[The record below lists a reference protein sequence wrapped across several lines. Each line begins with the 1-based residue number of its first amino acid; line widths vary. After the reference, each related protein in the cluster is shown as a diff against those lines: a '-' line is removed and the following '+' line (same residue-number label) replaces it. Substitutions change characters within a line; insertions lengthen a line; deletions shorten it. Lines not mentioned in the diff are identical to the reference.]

1 MKSGLLVAASIAL
14 AGALL
19 LSAQTRLGYGSTS
32 LYGAGDAS
40 SRAWWA
46 PGENLTLVAR
56 WNYDDPDGT
65 VGILN
70 ANGAFPVKGHP
81 FFDPIGSNGRA
92 CVTCHQPAD
101 AMSLSTASVRERWT
115 ETHGEDPL
123 FATVDGANCPDQPRA
138 AESSHSLL
146 LQRGL
151 VRIPLAWPPKDVQ
164 PDFKLEVLRDPTG
177 CNLSAKYGLKS
188 ASPAVNVYRR
198 PRPTANLRYIL
209 QTGMPH
215 SPARIMADARE
226 HTLESQAISAAF
238 GHLEMKAHPSAE
250 QIDAIVTFE
259 SQVYSAQSMH
269 RMGGRFNDADLPSGI
284 DPEGLLH
291 NMKTPAGGEIF
302 GLFPAWRNPPPS
314 IREMEPI
321 RQLRISSTRGL
332 DLFLNRRF
340 GSARQT
346 CAQCHDGRMTGASPG
361 MAPVDIGTT
370 NAPTWT
376 DTTGLPV
383 FRITCNSGRV
393 IDSTDPG
400 RALIT
405 GRCADVGAIAA
416 QQLRGLSARAP
427 YFVNGSAKTLGD
439 LVDYYDRRFS
449 IGFTDVEKQD
459 LINFLS
465 VL

>member
-1 MKSGLLVAASIAL
+1 MKSGFAVAAGVAV

-19 LSAQTRLGYGSTS
+19 LSAQTRLGYGSSS

-40 SRAWWA
+40 GRAWWA

-70 ANGAFPVKGHP
+70 ANGAFLVKGHP
-81 FFDPIGSNGRA
+81 FFEPIGSNGRA

-101 AMSLSTASVRERWT
+101 AMGLSVASIRERWT

-138 AESSHSLL
+138 AETSHSLL

-151 VRIPLAWPPKDVQ
+151 VRIPLAWPPWNVE
-164 PDFKLEVLRDPTG
+164 PDFRLEVVRDPTG
-177 CNLSAKYGLKS
+177 CNLSPTYGLKS
-188 ASPAVNVYRR
+188 RSPRVSVFRR
-198 PRPTANLRYIL
+198 PRQTANLLYVLR
-209 QTGMPH
+209 TPSPH
-215 SPARIMADARE
+215 SPAGILADARE
-226 HTLESQAISAAF
+226 QTLESQAISAAF
-238 GHLEMKAHPSAE
+238 GHLEMKDHPSAE
-250 QIDAIVTFE
+250 QIDTIVAFE
-259 SQVYSAQSMH
+259 KQVYSAQSMH
-269 RMGGRFNDADLPSGI
+269 KLGGRFAGTELPAGI
-284 DPEGLLH
+284 DPDGLLH
-291 NMKTPAGGEIF
+291 NIDKVPGPDTF
-302 GLFPAWRNPPPS
+302 GSFAAWRNPPAV

-321 RQLRISSTRGL
+321 RQLRISASRGL
-332 DLFLNRRF
+332 DLFLHRRF
-340 GSARQT
+340 GSAKQT
-346 CAQCHDGRMTGASPG
+346 CAQCHDGRMTGSSPA
-361 MAPVDIGTT
+361 MLPVDIGTT

-383 FRITCNSGRV
+383 FRITCNSGQV
-393 IDSTDPG
+393 IESTDPG

-405 GRCADVGAIAA
+405 GRCADVGAIVA

-427 YFVNGSAKTLGD
+427 YFANGSARTLRD

-449 IGFTDVEKQD
+449 IGFSAAERQD
-459 LINFLS
+459 LINFLA